1 MKKNLTKDWK
11 VRVSQPGAEV
21 SWLIDV
27 IFDYFRHKM
36 ARNWP
41 CENIPWFLEFLIAL
55 IRRADLCHIFTG
67 EDLSNLATRNSFET
81 LRLPFILNV
90 LVAFSLYKTES
101 SKSNNYVHMFEIF
114 AFFLNGDIDQKD
126 TPSDQ
131 HMNITLAYTG
141 VMKLFF
147 RLAIEKR
154 PRYLNLLISHGKT
167 GLLYKSAIDRIE
179 NKVRSVKV

>member
-1 MKKNLTKDWK
+1 
-11 VRVSQPGAEV
+11 
-21 SWLIDV
+21 
-27 IFDYFRHKM
+27 
-36 ARNWP
+36 
-41 CENIPWFLEFLIAL
+41 
-55 IRRADLCHIFTG
+55 
-67 EDLSNLATRNSFET
+67 
-81 LRLPFILNV
+81 
-90 LVAFSLYKTES
+90 
-101 SKSNNYVHMFEIF
+101 MFEIF
-114 AFFLNGDIDQKD
+114 AFFLNGDIDQND

-179 NKVRSVKV
+179 NKVRFVNSKRRQRARAF